1 MWMKHQ
7 QYANDN
13 IFFIEFRNDKNAI
26 DNVCVTITIHSD
38 NINLCDNSMWL
49 LTISSKFKQDAIL
62 RRYEV
67 SFTLDLAI

>member
-1 MWMKHQ
+1 MKHQ

-38 NINLCDNSMWL
+38 NINLCDNSM
-49 LTISSKFKQDAIL
+49 
-62 RRYEV
+62 
-67 SFTLDLAI
+67 